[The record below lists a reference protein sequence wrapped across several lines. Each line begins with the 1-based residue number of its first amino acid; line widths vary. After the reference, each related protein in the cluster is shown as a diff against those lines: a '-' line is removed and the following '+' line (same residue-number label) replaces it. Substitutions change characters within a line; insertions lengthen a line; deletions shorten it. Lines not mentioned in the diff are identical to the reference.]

1 MKLNTKTERLVAY
14 QNRGRDDERSRLL
27 GASHWLLAKRGVE
40 REIERA
46 AQRER
51 VPRRERSGADGARPG
66 EATAHAAEGEYTR
79 RGGRGRTRCIRRQQQ
94 HL

>member
-14 QNRGRDDERSRLL
+14 QSRGRDDERSR
-27 GASHWLLAKRGVE
+27 LLAKRGVE

-51 VPRRERSGADGARPG
+51 VARRERSGTDGARPG
-66 EATAHAAEGEYTR
+66 EATAHAVEGEHTR

-94 HL
+94 RL